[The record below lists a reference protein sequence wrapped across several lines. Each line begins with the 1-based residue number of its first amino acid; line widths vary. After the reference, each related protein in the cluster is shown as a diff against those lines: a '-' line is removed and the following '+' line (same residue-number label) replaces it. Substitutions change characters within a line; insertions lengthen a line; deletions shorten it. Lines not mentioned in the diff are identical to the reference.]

1 MQDRIMIF
9 HPSENGRF
17 VRNFCEH
24 PFQWTGENIGDVTS
38 FLNPIPAIKG
48 NKLFFMNPA
57 NQYVILQK
65 YDTLTHIIELIK
77 RIYGMYMIPYNIC
90 IYKNKPHI
98 MYSYTPFNEVE
109 YSINRKKKED
119 ITDDE
124 RKIFF
129 FHWMLGIKGKTIKV
143 YNYDPNSGYN
153 GTYIIMSN
161 RKYSSIDYEKN
172 KMSNAAAKRFFGNY
186 HILYNNASFF
196 NDESKLSL
204 IRELMNDT
212 NYWWFQEIE
221 RRIKQ
226 HVKITG

>member
-17 VRNFCEH
+17 VRNFCER

-38 FLNPIPAIKG
+38 FLNQIPAIKG

-65 YDTLTHIIELIK
+65 YDTLTHLIELIK

-90 IYKNKPHI
+90 IYKNKLHM
-98 MYSYTPFNEVE
+98 MYSYTPFNEIE
-109 YSINRKKKED
+109 YSINKKKKED
-119 ITDDE
+119 ITEDE

-129 FHWMLGIKGKTIKV
+129 FHWMLGVKGKTIKV
-143 YNYDPNSGYN
+143 YNYDINLGYN

-161 RKYSSIDYEKN
+161 RKYSSIDYDKN
-172 KMSNAAAKRFFGNY
+172 KMSDSAAKKFFGNY
-186 HILYNNASFF
+186 HILYNTALFF
-196 NDESKLSL
+196 NDETKLGI
-204 IRELMNDT
+204 IRELMNTD

-226 HVKITG
+226 HVKITA